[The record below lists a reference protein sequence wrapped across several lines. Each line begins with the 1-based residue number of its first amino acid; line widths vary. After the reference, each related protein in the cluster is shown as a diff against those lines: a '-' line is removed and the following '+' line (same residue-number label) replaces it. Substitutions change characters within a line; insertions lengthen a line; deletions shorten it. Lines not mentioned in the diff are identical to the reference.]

1 MPALASLTA
10 KFMAILDSALG
21 CFVTVDQYTVG
32 ACNIVRY
39 SANVTACGDELAD
52 SLCNMIFS
60 LAEIANQLLGA
71 LAAT

>member
-10 KFMAILDSALG
+10 KFMAILDSALD

-32 ACNIVRY
+32 ACNIVKY
-39 SANVTACGDELAD
+39 SANVTDCGNELAN
-52 SLCNMIFS
+52 SLCSMISS

>member
-10 KFMAILDSALG
+10 KFMAILDSALD

-39 SANVTACGDELAD
+39 SANVTDCGAELAD
-52 SLCNMIFS
+52 SLCSMIFS
-60 LAEIANQLLGA
+60 LAEIANQLLSA

>member
-1 MPALASLTA
+1 MPALASLIV
-10 KFMAILDSALG
+10 KFMAITDSALD

-39 SANVTACGDELAD
+39 SANVTVCGDELAN

-71 LAAT
+71 LAAS

>member
-1 MPALASLTA
+1 MPALASLVA
-10 KFMAILDSALG
+10 KIMAIADKALG

-32 ACNIVRY
+32 ACNITRY
-39 SANVTACGDELAD
+39 SANVTACGDELAN

>member
-1 MPALASLTA
+1 MPALASLIV
-10 KFMAILDSALG
+10 KFMAITDSALD

-39 SANVTACGDELAD
+39 SANVTACGDELAN

-71 LAAT
+71 LAAS

>member
-1 MPALASLTA
+1 MPALASVVA
-10 KFMAILDSALG
+10 KLMAIADGALE

-32 ACNIVRY
+32 ACNITRY
-39 SANVTACGDELAD
+39 SADVTACGEELTN
-52 SLCNMIFS
+52 SLCNMLFS